1 MWNNYVS
8 NAKCFPHI
16 DSEASFANVEVE
28 TWRDEKACQAPT
40 AFSDL
45 DFEPRQSELSLQM
58 LPFSSNGGLGSLV
71 TQDKCPAE

>member
-28 TWRDEKACQAPT
+28 TWRDEKACQASVSHGQRASNPGS
-40 AFSDL
+40 A
-45 DFEPRQSELSLQM
+45 SESAVK
-58 LPFSSNGGLGSLV
+58 PISV
-71 TQDKCPAE
+71 H